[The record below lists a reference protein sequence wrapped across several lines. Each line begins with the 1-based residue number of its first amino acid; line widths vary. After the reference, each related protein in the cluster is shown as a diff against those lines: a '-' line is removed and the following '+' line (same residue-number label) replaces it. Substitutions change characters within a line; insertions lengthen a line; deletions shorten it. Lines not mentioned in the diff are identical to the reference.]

1 MLLLLTVED
10 NPTLIVHCT
19 VVYQNTIMKLQW
31 PMMYKQVAIATIAC
45 TISLISAGGSA
56 RDTSNYIIIN
66 TITGEN
72 VSSCFS
78 SNSTTPCSYVL
89 QTISNM
95 SLSDREV
102 ILQGDHYINQ
112 TLTIADVERLT
123 IRGSDFKSS
132 TIHCVPPNSF
142 NDIGSGLV
150 FVSISNLTVS
160 NVIFKGCGTLQNS
173 TTLRNGSSIKYR
185 SAVYILNCTN
195 IHFIEITFHRSVGR
209 GLSLYDDNGYVLIRN
224 TTFVENMVPKEEQDR
239 LIGGGGLYIEFTYCT
254 PGYPNCNITEN
265 LQNQNSTYEI
275 KDCVFKG
282 NRVTGHTSNERTA
295 QNDIVQFP
303 LLVGNHGHNL
313 GQGAGISISFKGT
326 SSNNS
331 ITISDCEFYNNS
343 AEQESGGGV
352 EAIIEDYASKNT
364 LHINA
369 CKFTNNSALE
379 RSGGALKLR
388 YVITTPNVNHNN
400 ITVQNTLFVNNSA
413 AWGGAVSFFAS
424 RFKVDL
430 LNRMEFINCSWIGN
444 TASVGAAMR
453 VNDEVWD
460 SIGDGIVPTTLLC
473 SCKFINNYITNTPAI
488 LKGPNSGIFQ
498 QVLQSGTLDIDS
510 FEITLYKNVSIVGST
525 GSAIVATSSHI
536 HVLEDTVLRF
546 VNNSA
551 TNGGAMALLGHSVL
565 ELHSNSQVIFESNYA
580 SERGG
585 AVYALQPAFILSYK
599 CFISYHSS
607 IDPNKWN
614 SSLTFSNNKAK
625 YGDAIFTDSL
635 LQCAKHIGNVVTD
648 VKTALRWEPF
658 KYIPGIEEYT
668 IATSPASINFTLPVE
683 ITPGERVNLHLISLD
698 DLDQNIPTA
707 YQVFLDIHVGRATTS
722 TSYISDDGYLQ
733 LSGTPGTEFT
743 LRLQTQN
750 TRHISF
756 SRDSKLGHCPLGF
769 TLKNEVCVCS
779 PSTSDKRL
787 VGITECNMS
796 NFRAFL
802 QIGYWVG
809 CTRDGKIAT
818 SYCPPGY
825 CNYQSASDTQKID
838 VPKSCNDV
846 NMCTSQRNG
855 WLCGECEE
863 GFAVFYHSRNFKCD
877 KCPYGAFGLL
887 FYVISEL
894 VPLILL
900 FAVIMIMKVKMTSG
914 LMQSTLLFA
923 QTITFI
929 NCAPSFVV
937 TSQAQASRIFLTIH
951 SFLIGFLSL
960 DFFRLDELSF
970 CLWNGATVL
979 DNLAFRYITTLFTIL
994 LLGGFILLIQYSSL
1008 EKKLSGRVVYCQKL
1022 TKWAGKKKLF
1032 KNAIVH
1038 GISTFLIL
1046 SYTQYTVTSFQILS
1060 LIPVYGEGEQIISYV
1075 VYRQG
1080 SIEYFGTGHLPYA
1093 IPAVFALL
1101 LLSLPPPLLLISY
1114 PLLWKIKGKLISH
1127 MKSAET
1133 ENETTIWPIRK
1144 LLPLIDSFQGVFKDN
1159 RRMFA
1164 GLLFLWRV
1172 ILSAIFAFSTNLTE
1186 FFLLTE
1192 IALLCFFTIHAV
1204 ARPYKRRLFNIIDIL
1219 MLANLSIIN
1228 ALTWFIFNTSSF
1240 GGDRQSIRAANS
1252 IKIILLYLPFLALAA
1267 AIILRFLRKCSI
1279 MPEQI
1284 NCMSYNEEDLSTN
1297 NNVTQ
1302 RKKSQVS
1309 TDDDDLFSRAAEMN
1323 RSHLTVSSTDIRITL
1338 QTNETTL
1345 EYTQT

>member
-1 MLLLLTVED
+1 
-10 NPTLIVHCT
+10 
-19 VVYQNTIMKLQW
+19 
-31 PMMYKQVAIATIAC
+31 MMYAQVAAIALASTL
-45 TISLISAGGSA
+45 SLISAGGSA
-56 RDTSNYIIIN
+56 RGPSNCVNCIIIN
-66 TITGEN
+66 STTGEN
-72 VSSCFS
+72 VSSCFN
-78 SNSTTPCSYVL
+78 SNSTTPCKNLSYVL
-89 QTISNM
+89 HTIPNM

-132 TIHCVPPNSF
+132 TIHCMPPNSS
-142 NDIGSGLV
+142 NDTGSGLV

-160 NVIFKGCGTLQNS
+160 NVRFKGCGTLQNS
-173 TTLRNGSSIKYR
+173 TMLRNFSIIKYR

-195 IHFIEITFHRSVGR
+195 VHFIETTFHRSVGR
-209 GLSLYDDNGYVLIRN
+209 GLSLYDDNGYVLIKN

-254 PGYPNCNITEN
+254 PDYPNCNFTEN
-265 LQNQNSTYEI
+265 LRNKNSTYEI
-275 KDCVFKG
+275 QDCVFKG

-295 QNDIVQFP
+295 QNHIVQFP

-326 SSNNS
+326 SLHNS
-331 ITISDCEFYNNS
+331 ITISDCVFTNNS
-343 AEQESGGGV
+343 VEQESGGGV
-352 EAIIEDYASKNT
+352 EAILEDYASKNT

-379 RSGGALKLR
+379 RSGGALKIG

-400 ITVQNTLFVNNSA
+400 ITVQDTLFVNNSA
-413 AWGGAVSFFAS
+413 AWGGAVSFLAS
-424 RFKVDL
+424 RL
-430 LNRMEFINCSWIGN
+430 LNRMEFINCSWMGN
-444 TASVGAAMR
+444 SASFGAAMR
-453 VNDEVWD
+453 VNYEARD
-460 SIGDGIVPTTLLC
+460 SIADGIVPTTLLC
-473 SCKFINNYITNTPAI
+473 SCTFINNYITNTAVI
-488 LKGPNSGIFQ
+488 LKSANGGISR
-498 QVLQSGTLDIDS
+498 QVLQSGTLDIAA
-510 FEITLYKNVSIVGST
+510 FEIALSGNVSFFGST
-525 GSAIVATSSHI
+525 GSAIVATSAHI
-536 HVLEDTVLRF
+536 NALEDTVLRF

-551 TNGGAMALLGHSVL
+551 TNGGAMALLGYSVL
-565 ELHSNSQVIFESNYA
+565 DLHSNSQVIFESNNA

-585 AVYALQPAFILSYK
+585 AVYAHQPAFILSHR
-599 CFISYHSS
+599 CFISHHPS

-614 SSLTFSNNKAK
+614 SSLTFSNNKAR

-635 LQCAKHIGNVVTD
+635 LQCAKHTGNVVTD
-648 VKTALRWEPF
+648 VKTALRWKPF

-683 ITPGERVNLHLISLD
+683 ITPGERINLHLISLD
-698 DLDQNIPTA
+698 DLNQTIPTA
-707 YQVFLDIHVGRATTS
+707 YQVFLEIHIGRATTS

-743 LRLQTQN
+743 LTVQTQN

-756 SRDSKLGHCPLGF
+756 FRDSKLGHCPLGF
-769 TLKNEVCVCS
+769 TLQNDVCVCS
-779 PSTSDKRL
+779 ASTSDKHL
-787 VGITECNMS
+787 VGISECNMS

-809 CTRDGKIAT
+809 CTRDGEIAT

-825 CNYQSASDTQKID
+825 CNYQSASDAQRID
-838 VPKSCNDV
+838 IPKSCNDL
-846 NMCTSQRNG
+846 NMCTSQRKG

-863 GFAVFYHSRNFKCD
+863 GSAVFYHSENFKCD

-923 QTITFI
+923 QTVTFI
-929 NCAPSFVV
+929 NRIPPFMTMSPSNVFI
-937 TSQAQASRIFLTIH
+937 RIHT
-951 SFLIGFLSL
+951 FLIGFLSL
-960 DFFRLDELSF
+960 DLFTLDELSF

-979 DNLAFRYITTLFTIL
+979 QNFAFRYITTLFTML
-994 LLGGFILLIQYSSL
+994 LLAGFILLIQYSSL
-1008 EKKLSGRVVYCQKL
+1008 ETKLSGRVAFCQKL
-1022 TKWAGKKKLF
+1022 MKWGRKKHIF

-1046 SYTQYTVTSFQILS
+1046 SYTQYTFTSFQILT
-1060 LIPVYGEGEQIISYV
+1060 LVPVYTEGEKTLSYV
-1075 VYRQG
+1075 VYHQG
-1080 SIEYFGTGHLPYA
+1080 SVEYFGAGHLPYA
-1093 IPAVFALL
+1093 IPAVFVLL

-1114 PLLWKIKGKLISH
+1114 PLLWKVKGKLISH
-1127 MKSAET
+1127 IKSTET
-1133 ENETTIWPIRK
+1133 ENETTPLPIRK

-1164 GLLFLWRV
+1164 GLLFLWRI
-1172 ILSAIFAFSTNLTE
+1172 ILAIIFAFSSNFTE
-1186 FFLLTE
+1186 FFLSIE
-1192 IALLCFFTIHAV
+1192 VALLCFFTIHAV
-1204 ARPYKRRLFNIIDIL
+1204 ARPYKRRLFNIIDLL

-1240 GGDRQSIRAANS
+1240 GGDRQSIEAANS
-1252 IKIILLYLPFLALAA
+1252 IKIILMYLPLLALGAT
-1267 AIILRFLRKCSI
+1267 ILLWFLRKFSI
-1279 MPEQI
+1279 MPKLI
-1284 NCMSYNEEDLSTN
+1284 SFMSYKKEDLSA
-1297 NNVTQ
+1297 NNVKSIVNQ
-1302 RKKSQVS
+1302 RNKSQV
-1309 TDDDDLFSRAAEMN
+1309 TDDDDDLFSRAAEMN
-1323 RSHLTVSSTDIRITL
+1323 CSTLAATSSEIRINL
-1338 QTNETTL
+1338 QTNDTTC
-1345 EYTQT
+1345 ECAQT

>member
-1 MLLLLTVED
+1 
-10 NPTLIVHCT
+10 
-19 VVYQNTIMKLQW
+19 MKLQW
-31 PMMYKQVAIATIAC
+31 PMMYKQVTIATIAFN
-45 TISLISAGGSA
+45 ISLISAGGSA

-72 VSSCFS
+72 VFSCFS
-78 SNSTTPCSYVL
+78 SNSTTPCKNLSYVL
-89 QTISNM
+89 RTIPNM

-132 TIHCVPPNSF
+132 TIHCMPPNSS
-142 NDIGSGLV
+142 NDTGSGLV

-160 NVIFKGCGTLQNS
+160 NVRFKGCGTLQNS
-173 TTLRNGSSIKYR
+173 TTLRNGSNIKYR
-185 SAVYILNCTN
+185 SAVYILNCIN
-195 IHFIEITFHRSVGR
+195 VHFIETIFDRSVGR

-254 PGYPNCNITEN
+254 PGYPNCNFNEN

-295 QNDIVQFP
+295 QNHIVQFP

-313 GQGAGISISFKGT
+313 AQGAGISISFKGT
-326 SSNNS
+326 SSRNS
-331 ITISDCEFYNNS
+331 ITIFNCVFYNNS

-352 EAIIEDYASKNT
+352 EAILEDYASKNT

-379 RSGGALKLR
+379 RSGGALKLG

-400 ITVQNTLFVNNSA
+400 ITVQDTLFVNNSA

-444 TASVGAAMR
+444 TASVGAAMH

-460 SIGDGIVPTTLLC
+460 SIADGIVPTTLLC

-488 LKGPNSGIFQ
+488 LKGPNGGIFQ

-510 FEITLYKNVSIVGST
+510 FEITLSKNVSIVGST
-525 GSAIVATSSHI
+525 GSAIVATSAHI
-536 HVLEDTVLRF
+536 NVLEDTVLRF

-585 AVYALQPAFILSYK
+585 AVYALQPAFTLSHR

-614 SSLTFSNNKAK
+614 SSLTFSNNKAR

-635 LQCAKHIGNVVTD
+635 LQCAKHTGNVVTD

-683 ITPGERVNLHLISLD
+683 ITPGERINLHLISLD
-698 DLDQNIPTA
+698 DLDQHIPTA
-707 YQVFLDIHVGRATTS
+707 YQVFLDIHDAGRANTS

-743 LRLQTQN
+743 ITLQTQN

-802 QIGYWVG
+802 QIGHWVG
-809 CTRDGKIAT
+809 CTRDDKIAT

-825 CNYQSASDTQKID
+825 CNYKSASDTQKID

-846 NMCTSQRNG
+846 NICTSQRKG

-863 GFAVFYHSRNFKCD
+863 GSAVFYHSENFKCD
-877 KCPYGAFGLL
+877 QCPYGAFGLL

-923 QTITFI
+923 QTVTFI
-929 NCAPSFVV
+929 NRIPTFMTMSPSNVFI
-937 TSQAQASRIFLTIH
+937 RIHT
-951 SFLIGFLSL
+951 FLIGFLSL
-960 DFFRLDELSF
+960 DLFTLDELSF

-979 DNLAFRYITTLFTIL
+979 QNFAFRYITTLFTML
-994 LLGGFILLIQYSSL
+994 LLAGFILLIQYSSL
-1008 EKKLSGRVVYCQKL
+1008 ETKLSGRVAFCQKL
-1022 TKWAGKKKLF
+1022 MKWGRKKDIF

-1046 SYTQYTVTSFQILS
+1046 SYTQYTVTSFQILT
-1060 LIPVYGEGEQIISYV
+1060 LVPVYTEGEKTLSYV
-1075 VYRQG
+1075 VYHQG
-1080 SIEYFGTGHLPYA
+1080 SVEYFGAGHLPYA
-1093 IPAVFALL
+1093 IPAVFVLL

-1114 PLLWKIKGKLISH
+1114 PLLWKVKGKLISH

-1133 ENETTIWPIRK
+1133 ENETTPLPIRR

-1164 GLLFLWRV
+1164 GLLFLWRI
-1172 ILSAIFAFSTNLTE
+1172 ILAIIFAFSTNITQ
-1186 FFLLTE
+1186 FFLTIE
-1192 IALLCFFTIHAV
+1192 VALLCFFVIHAV
-1204 ARPYKRRLFNIIDIL
+1204 ARPYKRRLFNIIDLL
-1219 MLANLSIIN
+1219 MLANMSIIN
-1228 ALTWFIFNTSSF
+1228 ALTWYIFNASSF
-1240 GGDRQSIRAANS
+1240 GGDRQSIEAANS
-1252 IKIILLYLPFLALAA
+1252 IKIILMYLPLLALAA
-1267 AIILRFLRKCSI
+1267 TILLWFLRKFSI
-1279 MPEQI
+1279 MPKQI
-1284 NCMSYNEEDLSTN
+1284 NFMSYNEEDLSAN
-1297 NNVTQ
+1297 NIKSVVNR
-1302 RKKSQVS
+1302 RKKSQIT

-1323 RSHLTVSSTDIRITL
+1323 SSPLAAASSEIRINL
-1338 QTNETTL
+1338 QTNDTTC
-1345 EYTQT
+1345 ECAQT

>member
-1 MLLLLTVED
+1 
-10 NPTLIVHCT
+10 
-19 VVYQNTIMKLQW
+19 
-31 PMMYKQVAIATIAC
+31 MMYNQVAIATIAF
-45 TISLISAGGSA
+45 TISLISAGGLV
-56 RDTSNYIIIN
+56 RYTSNYIIIN
-66 TITGEN
+66 TTTGEN
-72 VSSCFS
+72 VFSCFS
-78 SNSTTPCSYVL
+78 SNSTTPCKNLSYVL
-89 QTISNM
+89 QTIPNM
-95 SLSDREV
+95 SLSDRIV

-112 TLTIADVERLT
+112 TLTIADAERLT

-132 TIHCVPPNSF
+132 TIHCMPPNSS
-142 NDIGSGLV
+142 NDTGSGLV

-160 NVIFKGCGTLQNS
+160 NVRFKGCGTLQNS

-195 IHFIEITFHRSVGR
+195 VHFIETTFHRSVGR

-265 LQNQNSTYEI
+265 LHNKNSTYEI
-275 KDCVFKG
+275 KDCVFEG
-282 NRVTGHTSNERTA
+282 NRVTGHTSNEETS
-295 QNDIVQFP
+295 QNHIVQFP

-326 SSNNS
+326 SSHNS

-343 AEQESGGGV
+343 AEHGSGGGV
-352 EAIIEDYASKNT
+352 EAILEDYTSKNT

-369 CKFTNNSALE
+369 CNFTNNSALE
-379 RSGGALKLR
+379 RSGGALKLG

-400 ITVQNTLFVNNSA
+400 ITVQDTLFANNSA

-430 LNRMEFINCSWIGN
+430 LNRMKFINCSWMGN
-444 TASVGAAMR
+444 SASFGAAMR
-453 VNDEVWD
+453 VNYEAWD
-460 SIGDGIVPTTLLC
+460 SITDGIVPNTLLC
-473 SCKFINNYITNTPAI
+473 WCTFINNYITNTAVI
-488 LKGPNSGIFQ
+488 LKSANGGKSR

-510 FEITLYKNVSIVGST
+510 FEITLSKNVSIVGST
-525 GSAIVATSSHI
+525 GSAIVATSAHI
-536 HVLEDTVLRF
+536 NILEDTFLQLM
-546 VNNSA
+546 NNSA
-551 TNGGAMALLGHSVL
+551 TNGGAIALLGYSVL
-565 ELHSNSQVIFESNYA
+565 ELHSNSQVIFESNNA

-585 AVYALQPAFILSYK
+585 AVYATSPHQPAFILSHR
-599 CFISYHSS
+599 CFISHHSS

-668 IATSPASINFTLPVE
+668 IATSPASIYFTLPVE
-683 ITPGERVNLHLISLD
+683 ITPGERVNIHLISLD
-698 DLDQNIPTA
+698 DLNQTIPTA
-707 YQVFLDIHVGRATTS
+707 YQVFLEIHVGRATTS

-743 LRLQTQN
+743 ITLQTQN

-756 SRDSKLGHCPLGF
+756 SRDSKLGHCPLGL
-769 TLKNEVCVCS
+769 TLKNELCVCS
-779 PSTSDKRL
+779 ASTSYKRL

-809 CTRDGKIAT
+809 CTRDGEIAT

-825 CNYQSASDTQKID
+825 CDYKNISATQKID
-838 VPKSCNDV
+838 VPKSCDDMNKQRL
-846 NMCTSQRNG
+846 CTSQRKG
-855 WLCGECEE
+855 QLCGECEE
-863 GFAVFYHSRNFKCD
+863 GSAVLYHSRNFMCD
-877 KCPYGAFGLL
+877 HCPYGTVGLL

-900 FAVIMIMKVKMTSG
+900 FAVIMIMKLKMTSG

-923 QTITFI
+923 QTIAFI
-929 NCAPSFVV
+929 NHTPFFIV
-937 TSQAQASRIFLTIH
+937 TSKASQAFLRIHT
-951 SFLIGFLSL
+951 FLIGFVSL

-979 DNLAFRYITTLFTIL
+979 DNLVFRYLTTLFTML
-994 LLGGFILLIQYSSL
+994 LIGGFILLIQYSSL
-1008 EKKLSGRVVYCQKL
+1008 ETKLNVRYVCCGKL
-1022 TKWAGKKKLF
+1022 RKWAGKNILF

-1046 SYTQYTVTSFQILS
+1046 SYTQYTVTSFQILAR
-1060 LIPVYGEGEQIISYV
+1060 LPLYGEGEEILSYV
-1075 VYRQG
+1075 VSLQG
-1080 SIEYFGTGHLPYA
+1080 SMEYFGAGHLPYA
-1093 IPAVFALL
+1093 IPAVFVLL

-1127 MKSAET
+1127 FQSAET
-1133 ENETTIWPIRK
+1133 ENETTVWPIRK
-1144 LLPLIDSFQGVFKDN
+1144 LLPLIDSFQGVFRDN

-1172 ILSAIFAFSTNLTE
+1172 ILAAIFAFSSNLHE

-1192 IALLCFFTIHAV
+1192 IALLCLFTIHAV

-1219 MLANLSIIN
+1219 MLANMSIIN
-1228 ALTWFIFNTSSF
+1228 ALTWYIFNTSSF
-1240 GGDRQSIRAANS
+1240 GGDRQSIEVAIS
-1252 IKIILLYLPFLALAA
+1252 IKIILMYLPLLALLVT
-1267 AIILRFLRKCSI
+1267 IILWFVRKCSI
-1279 MPEQI
+1279 MPKQI
-1284 NCMSYNEEDLSTN
+1284 QYMKYKEEDLSENSNFITSL
-1297 NNVTQ
+1297 VTR
-1302 RKKSQVS
+1302 RKKSQV
-1309 TDDDDLFSRAAEMN
+1309 TADDDLFSRAAELN
-1323 RSHLTVSSTDIRITL
+1323 SSFLTVTSSDIGIAL
-1338 QTNETTL
+1338 QTNDTDC
-1345 EYTQT
+1345 EYKNNDI